1 MGREGTGE
9 KGGAGERGGRGGQ
22 FNEDGLLLGVWVGVK
37 WGDASFSSHQS
48 VTHYVEHN

>member
-1 MGREGTGE
+1 MR
-9 KGGAGERGGRGGQ
+9 